1 MLTIEV
7 KLNGKLIA
15 GANLV
20 ACGDIVND
28 GVTVTDD
35 YALRWIEDQGEGLA
49 ATRNADRFVIR
60 GHRRGMSAW
69 ALVAKAVVAILG
81 QLADR
86 QEEKPGQAR
95 VWDQAGRDH
104 K

>member
-1 MLTIEV
+1 MLTIEIR
-7 KLNGKLIA
+7 LNGVVIA

-20 ACGDIVND
+20 PCGDIVND

-35 YALRWIEDQGEGLA
+35 YDVQWIDEQGAGLA
-49 ATRNADRFVIR
+49 ATRDAGGFVIR
-60 GHRRGMSAW
+60 GHRRGVSAW
-69 ALVAKAVVAILG
+69 ALVAKAVVALLG

-86 QEEKPGQAR
+86 REQMPGQAR